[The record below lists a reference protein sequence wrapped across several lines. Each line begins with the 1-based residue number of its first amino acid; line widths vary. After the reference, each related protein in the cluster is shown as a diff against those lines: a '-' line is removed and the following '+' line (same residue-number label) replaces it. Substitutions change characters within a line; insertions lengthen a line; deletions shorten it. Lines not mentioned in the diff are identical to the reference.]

1 MKKLLFF
8 VAAASMMLAA
18 CSSDN
23 EEVKVAEKSAIRLST
38 QSLTSMTRAGQSIQ
52 LTQFDADENVSIFLV
67 EDVNGTQTPSG
78 TNVTTYS
85 NPLAYTTGAAGAL
98 TPATAQYWPQDGNG
112 LFIFGIYPA
121 SAVTSSTA
129 YNGTGISF
137 SVAADQSTTAGYKA
151 SDLMMGAPTSG
162 NPVTRTT
169 SEVPMTFTH
178 LLTKLNVN
186 LTAGDGFTQAEMA
199 NAEVSIL
206 GIKPTTTFGV
216 QGTAVTEG
224 SGDATNIAAGAGAST
239 SAIIVPQTVMAG
251 NFIKITIGGGDY
263 YYALT
268 ANKFFASQT
277 LYTYNLTV
285 NKTGLLL
292 TATTI
297 TDWADGG
304 ESDGTATLQ

>member
-1 MKKLLFF
+1 MKKLVFF
-8 VAAASMMLAA
+8 AAAASMMFAA

-85 NPLAYTTGAAGAL
+85 NPLAYTTGNAGAL
-98 TPATAQYWPQDGNG
+98 TPAAAQYWPQDGNG

-129 YNGTGISF
+129 YNGTDITF
-137 SVAADQSTTAGYKA
+137 SVAADQSSTAGYKA
-151 SDLMMGAPTSG
+151 SDLMMGAPTGG

-178 LLTKLNVN
+178 LLTKINVN
-186 LTAGDGFTQAEMA
+186 LTAGDGFTETEMN

-206 GIKPTTTFGV
+206 GVKPTTTFGV

-224 SGDATNIAAGAGAST
+224 SGTATNIAAGTGAST

-263 YYALT
+263 YYALA

-297 TDWADGG
+297 TAWADGG
-304 ESDGTATLQ
+304 SADGTATLQ

>member
-1 MKKLLFF
+1 
-8 VAAASMMLAA
+8 
-18 CSSDN
+18 
-23 EEVKVAEKSAIRLST
+23 
-38 QSLTSMTRAGQSIQ
+38 
-52 LTQFDADENVSIFLV
+52 
-67 EDVNGTQTPSG
+67 
-78 TNVTTYS
+78 
-85 NPLAYTTGAAGAL
+85 
-98 TPATAQYWPQDGNG
+98 
-112 LFIFGIYPA
+112 
-121 SAVTSSTA
+121 
-129 YNGTGISF
+129 
-137 SVAADQSTTAGYKA
+137 
-151 SDLMMGAPTSG
+151 
-162 NPVTRTT
+162 
-169 SEVPMTFTH
+169 MTFTH
-178 LLTKLNVN
+178 LLTKINVN

-285 NKTGLLL
+285 NKTGLVL
-292 TATTI
+292 TTTQI
-297 TDWADGG
+297 TAWADGG
-304 ESDGTATLQ
+304 EADGNATLQ